1 MEGYE
6 PVYSPDTVLPVIGL
20 TNGAWHAKAVTT
32 TMPALKVFT
41 LADFVNEKLPAR
53 EQIMSPIL
61 PVGGLAMIYA
71 ARGVGKTHVAMG
83 IAYAVAF
90 GGEFLRWRAPK
101 PRRVLYLDG
110 EMPARLMQER
120 ATALVAASPHKL
132 PSEDYFRLVPMDRQS
147 VGVSINLSRL
157 ADQAVVEAHLGDAEL
172 LIIDNLST
180 LVNGGRE
187 NDADSWDAMQ
197 AWLLQLRRR
206 DITVLLVHHAGRGG
220 EARGTSKR
228 EDVLDTVIQLK
239 RPADYEVEEGARFEC
254 HLTKARGV
262 FGEDAMPFEARLTVA
277 DGRDDW
283 TCTTLEDRALA
294 EVIAL
299 TQEGLSVREIAAETG
314 LSKSKVGRMQKANR
328 DEGRR

>member
-1 MEGYE
+1 MVRC
-6 PVYSPDTVLPVIGL
+6 P
-20 TNGAWHAKAVTT
+20 
-32 TMPALKVFT
+32 
-41 LADFVNEKLPAR
+41 LASCKSA
-53 EQIMSPIL
+53 
-61 PVGGLAMIYA
+61 
-71 ARGVGKTHVAMG
+71 
-83 IAYAVAF
+83 
-90 GGEFLRWRAPK
+90 
-101 PRRVLYLDG
+101 PRRSWR
-110 EMPARLMQER
+110 PPRI
-120 ATALVAASPHKL
+120 SFL
-132 PSEDYFRLVPMDRQS
+132 PKTTSVSCPMDRGG

-157 ADQAVVEAHLGDAEL
+157 ADQDVEAHLGDAEL

-299 TQEGLSVREIAAETG
+299 TQEGLSVRG
-314 LSKSKVGRMQKANR
+314 
-328 DEGRR
+328 